1 MSKRNQRIAWPI
13 VAVLSVMLSV
23 SSTMGM
29 QQPKGRISG
38 TVVSD
43 RGRPVKFATVQLY
56 LESPSTHGE
65 ATPSTVTDRKGK
77 FVLDN
82 LRPGVYRLQVY
93 QVGYLGTQ
101 SGGDSSMQLTLEE
114 GQEITDLHIEL
125 TSGGAITGKVTDE
138 DGDPLVNVSVTAW
151 QKDQQG
157 YLRQVNQAQTDD
169 RGVYRIFGLPAGEY
183 VMSCH
188 VPQNMS
194 RQASYG
200 VLYYPDAILQK
211 EATVLSLSS
220 GSELTG
226 IDFQLQSNRGVTLT
240 GKVTIGSS
248 GQPVAGLHLTLY
260 GEQLSLSTL
269 TGPDGQYEF
278 TDLPPGR
285 FYLQSFPTTQNVTP
299 IQQQI
304 NVASKGTVQHDIQ
317 LPEGGQIVG
326 RIELIGGRPISHP
339 DQIYA
344 TIELTPTNPQV
355 PSGIGSLRIKIE
367 PDGTFILGGL
377 PSARVRFT
385 AQAINHR
392 YFLQG
397 VYRGDV
403 ELPRNEV
410 LVEAGK
416 KLSNIRLVFSDQ
428 VGTVRGHVRQSDGQS
443 TSYQVILVPADPALW
458 ADQRNYR
465 FGWSDGQQPFHIEG
479 VPAGRYLVF
488 TIDGTVGFG
497 GESWVRK
504 YRSRA
509 GDLSVRAGEIE
520 DIEVTPLEIHKR

>member
-1 MSKRNQRIAWPI
+1 MSKHKRSIAGVAAVLFLI
-13 VAVLSVMLSV
+13 VAAGSAMAE
-23 SSTMGM
+23 
-29 QQPKGRISG
+29 QQPKCRIAG
-38 TVVSD
+38 TVLSD
-43 RGRPVKFATVQLY
+43 TGRPVKFATVQLY
-56 LESPSTHGE
+56 LEQPAGRGDASPT
-65 ATPSTVTDRKGK
+65 TVTDRKGK

-82 LRPGVYRLQVY
+82 LQPGVYRLQVY
-93 QVGYLGTQ
+93 QVGYLGSQ
-101 SGGDSSMQLTLEE
+101 SSDASMQITLEE
-114 GQEITDLHIEL
+114 GQEITDLQIEL
-125 TSGGAITGKVTDE
+125 TSGSAITGKVTDE
-138 DGDPLVNVSVTAW
+138 DGDPLVNVSVTVW

-157 YLRQVNQAQTDD
+157 YLRQVNQSQTDD

-183 VMSCH
+183 VVSCH
-188 VPQNMS
+188 VPQNMG

-200 VLYYPDAILQK
+200 VVYYPDAILQK
-211 EATVLSLSS
+211 DATALSLGS

-240 GKVTIGSS
+240 GKVTMGAS
-248 GQPVAGLHLTLY
+248 GQPVAGLSLTLY
-260 GEQLSLSTL
+260 GEHLSLTTL
-269 TGPDGQYEF
+269 TGPDGHYEF

-285 FYLQSFPTTQNVTP
+285 FYLQSYPTTQNVTP
-299 IQQQI
+299 IQYQI
-304 NVASKGTVQHDIQ
+304 NVSSKGTVRHDIQ

-339 DQIYA
+339 DQIYVTA
-344 TIELTPTNPQV
+344 ELTPANPSQT
-355 PSGIGSLRIKIE
+355 PSGIGSLRVKIE

-397 VYRGDV
+397 VYQGDMERPRG
-403 ELPRNEV
+403 EV

-416 KLSNIRLVFSDQ
+416 KLTNIRLVFSDR
-428 VGTVRGHVRQSDGQS
+428 VGTVRGYVRPSDWHAA
-443 TSYQVILVPADPALW
+443 SYQVILVPADPALW
-458 ADQRNYR
+458 ADQRSYR

-488 TIDGTVGFG
+488 TIDATVGFG
-497 GESWVRK
+497 GEAWVRK

-509 GDLSVRAGEIE
+509 SEITVGAGEIE
-520 DIEVTPLEIHKR
+520 DIEVAPIEVHKR